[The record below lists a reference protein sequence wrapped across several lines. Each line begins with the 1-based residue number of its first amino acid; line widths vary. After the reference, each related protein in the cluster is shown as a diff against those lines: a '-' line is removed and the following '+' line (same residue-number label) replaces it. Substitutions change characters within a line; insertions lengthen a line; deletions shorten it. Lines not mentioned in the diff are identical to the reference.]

1 MIKLHLV
8 ELETGKRLKLGE
20 DFGYFGDYI
29 QLTLTPVGTMRLD
42 QFVKNAYLNSP
53 TRSSF
58 KKWGTMAEDCIV
70 MRDAID
76 PLGDD
81 PMFNGRTYGKGRFI
95 LCEGEA

>member
-1 MIKLHLV
+1 MIKLYLV
-8 ELETGKRLKLGE
+8 EPKTGKRLKLGE

-42 QFVKNAYLNSP
+42 QFVNVASRNSS
-53 TRSSF
+53 TDHQAS
-58 KKWGTMAEDCIV
+58 KWGTMATNCIV

-81 PMFNGRTYGKGRFI
+81 RMFNGRTYGNGRFI